1 MIIAFDSCLI
11 SLEYLKNLISKVD
24 NTCKNGVATGQN
36 KKERDKVNKFFSID
50 SNETNTI
57 ALCSDAMSEG
67 LNLQKA
73 SSVVLLDMPSVIRV
87 AEQRVG
93 RVDRMNSPHK
103 SIEVWWPKD
112 DDIFSL
118 KADKNFPKT
127 WRG

>member
-1 MIIAFDSCLI
+1 
-11 SLEYLKNLISKVD
+11 
-24 NTCKNGVATGQN
+24 
-36 KKERDKVNKFFSID
+36 
-50 SNETNTI
+50 
-57 ALCSDAMSEG
+57 MSEG

-118 KADKNFPKT
+118 KADKNLSKDMERLRNFLVQTSPFQ
-127 WRG
+127 